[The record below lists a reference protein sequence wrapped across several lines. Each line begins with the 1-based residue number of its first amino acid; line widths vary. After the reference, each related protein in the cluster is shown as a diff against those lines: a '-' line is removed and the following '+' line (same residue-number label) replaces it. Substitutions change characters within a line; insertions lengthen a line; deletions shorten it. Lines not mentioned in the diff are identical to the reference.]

1 MKIFYTVLGT
11 LFCAGAMAQT
21 IDSLETI
28 VVTAQKKEEKL
39 QKIPV
44 SVTAITSRQV
54 IDYRLWN
61 TREITAIVPNLYSAD
76 PGDNRNVTSIR
87 GITTTSYDPAV
98 ATYIDG
104 VNQFGLD
111 TYIAQLSDI
120 ERIEVLRGPQG
131 TLYGRNAMGGVIN
144 IITKQ
149 PGNNIT
155 GFAEANI
162 GNYGQQRYAAGIRTP
177 LIKNKLYLGVS
188 GMYDK
193 RHGFYTNVYNNK
205 DFDRQHNV
213 SGNYYLKY
221 IANPRWSVTF
231 NLKHLANRNNG
242 TFPLANGVEEALEQP
257 FQLNQNAIT
266 KMIDNTFNTSLSVNH
281 TGHAFNFSSQTAWQS
296 NHRYYNSPIDGD
308 FSPIDGITI
317 INDYGKDFN
326 KVKVFTQEFRFTSP
340 TVAASPL
347 KWTAGTYLFVLD
359 NQVKQATHFG
369 EDAEWVTGT
378 PEKNY
383 ALINTSKG
391 KGFGIAFYGEANYTL
406 NRQWEVIAGL
416 RYDYERKKQQV
427 LGEYKPDD
435 QPAPIFDFQPDTS
448 ASANFSAFSPKVGLL
463 YHAAAN
469 NDLYVTYS
477 RGYRAGGL
485 TQLAADPSTPP
496 LYAYK
501 PEYSNNIEVGSKNT
515 FFSNKLRV
523 NVALFYAT
531 ITDAQVP
538 TLVLPD
544 AITITKNSGKLDSK
558 GAEIELAAL
567 PVKGLEINYQAGFT
581 DAEYKTLKVPQG
593 GAEVDLSGKKQLFTP
608 DMTSMLA
615 VQYQFPVIRWQNI
628 QLMARGEW
636 QYIGEQYFDLS
647 NNIRQSPYNLINSR
661 AGILSKYVD
670 LLFWGR
676 NWGNRK
682 YISYAYDFGAV
693 HLGNPETWGFTL
705 RVKW

>member
-1 MKIFYTVLGT
+1 MKIFYTVVGT
-11 LFCAGAMAQT
+11 LLCSGAMAQT

-111 TYIAQLSDI
+111 TYISQLSDI

-193 RHGFYTNVYNNK
+193 RDGFYTNVFNDK

-242 TFPLANGVEEALEQP
+242 TFPLVNGVEEALEQP
-257 FQLNQNAIT
+257 FQLNQNAVT
-266 KMIDNTFNTSLSVNH
+266 KMIDNTFNTSLSINH
-281 TGHAFNFSSQTAWQS
+281 TGHTFNFSSQTAWQS

-340 TVAASPL
+340 TAAASPL

-359 NQVKQATHFG
+359 NPVKQATHFG
-369 EDAEWVTGT
+369 EDAPWVTGT

-391 KGFGIAFYGEANYTL
+391 KGFGIAIYGEANYAL

-448 ASANFSAFSPKVGLL
+448 ARANFSAFSPKVGLL

-544 AITITKNSGKLDSK
+544 AITITKNSGKLNSK

-567 PVKGLEINYQAGFT
+567 PVRGLEINYQAGFT

-615 VQYQFPVIRWQNI
+615 VQYQFPVIGWQNI

-647 NNIRQSPYNLINSR
+647 NNIRQSPYNLINTR
-661 AGILSKYVD
+661 AGILTKYVD

>member
-1 MKIFYTVLGT
+1 MRLFYPLIST
-11 LFCAGAMAQT
+11 LLCSGAYAQT
-21 IDSLETI
+21 VDSLDAI

-44 SVTAITSRQV
+44 TVSAITAREV
-54 IDYRLWN
+54 LNYRLWN
-61 TREITAIVPNLYSAD
+61 TREITAVVPNLFSAD
-76 PGDNRNVTSIR
+76 PGDGRNVTSIR

-111 TYIAQLSDI
+111 TYISQLNDI

-149 PGNNIT
+149 PTNRMT

-162 GNYGQQRYAAGIRTP
+162 GNYGQQRYAAGFRAP

-188 GMYDK
+188 GVYDG
-193 RHGFYTNVYNNK
+193 RNGYYTNLYNNK
-205 DFDRQHNV
+205 DFDRQHNI
-213 SGNYYLKY
+213 SGNYFLKY
-221 IANPRWSVTF
+221 IVNPAWSMTL
-231 NLKHLANRNNG
+231 NLKHIANRNNG
-242 TFPLANGVEEALEQP
+242 AFTLVNGVDNAFEHP
-257 FQLNQNAIT
+257 FELNQNAT
-266 KMIDNTFNTSLSVNH
+266 TEMVDNTLNASLSINH
-281 TGHAFNFSSQTAWQS
+281 TGRGFNFSSQTAWQS
-296 NHRYYNSPIDGD
+296 NHRYYRDPIDGD
-308 FSPIDGITI
+308 FSPIDGVTI
-317 INDYGKDFN
+317 INNYGNDWN
-326 KVKVFTQEFRFTSP
+326 KVKVLTQEFRFTSVN
-340 TVAASPL
+340 TSPFR
-347 KWTAGTYLFVLD
+347 WTAGSYLFALD
-359 NQVKQATHFG
+359 NPVKQATHFG
-369 EDAEWVTGT
+369 EDAELMGS

-383 ALINTSKG
+383 ALVNTSTG
-391 KGFGIAFYGEANYTL
+391 KGFGIAFYGEGGYVL
-406 NRQWEVIAGL
+406 NKQWEVIAGL

-427 LGEYKPDD
+427 LGEYLPDGS
-435 QPAPIFDFQPDTS
+435 PTPVFDFQPDTT
-448 ASANFSAFSPKVGLL
+448 ARANFSAFSPKAGLL
-463 YHAAAN
+463 FHATAR
-469 NDLYVTYS
+469 NDLFATFS

-501 PEYSNNIEVGSKNT
+501 PEYSNNIEIGSKNT
-515 FFSNKLRV
+515 FFNNRLRV

-544 AITITKNSGKLDSK
+544 AITVTRNAGKLESK

-581 DAEYKTLKVPQG
+581 DAEYKTLKVSQNG
-593 GAEVDLSGKKQLFTP
+593 NVADLAGKKQLFTP

-615 VQYQFPVIRWQNI
+615 LQYQVTVSNSPMI

-636 QYIGEQYFDLS
+636 QYLGEQYFDLS
-647 NNIRQSPYNLINSR
+647 NNIRQAPYNLLNTR
-661 AGILSKYVD
+661 AGIITKYAEI
-670 LLFWGR
+670 LFWGR
-676 NWGNRK
+676 NLGDRK

-693 HLGNPETWGFTL
+693 HLGNPKTWGVTV

>member
-1 MKIFYTVLGT
+1 MKLIYALVGT
-11 LFCAGAMAQT
+11 LLCSGAYAQT
-21 IDSLETI
+21 IDSLDAI

-44 SVTAITSRQV
+44 SVSAITSRQV

-61 TREITAIVPNLYSAD
+61 TKEITAIVPNLYSAD

-111 TYIAQLSDI
+111 TYISQLSDI

-149 PGNNIT
+149 PGNHIS
-155 GFAEANI
+155 GFAEGNI
-162 GNYGQQRYAAGIRTP
+162 GNYGQQRYAVGIRAP
-177 LIKNKLYLGVS
+177 LVNNKLYLGVS
-188 GMYDK
+188 GIYDQ
-193 RHGFYTNVYNNK
+193 RDGFYTNLCNNK
-205 DFDRQHNV
+205 DFDRQHSL

-221 IANPRWSVTF
+221 IVNPRWSVTF

-242 TFPLANGVEEALEQP
+242 TFPLVNGVEDALEHP
-257 FQLNQNAIT
+257 FELNQNAVT
-266 KMIDNTFNTSLSVNH
+266 EMVDNTFNASLSVNH

-296 NHRYYNSPIDGD
+296 NHRYYKDPIDGD
-308 FSPIDGITI
+308 FSPIDGVTI
-317 INDYGKDFN
+317 INDYGSKWN
-326 KVKVFTQEFRFTSP
+326 KVKVLTQEFRFTSP
-340 TVAASPL
+340 TSTASPL
-347 KWTAGTYLFVLD
+347 KWTAGTYMFVLD
-359 NQVKQATHFG
+359 NPVKQTTHFG
-369 EDAEWVTGT
+369 EDAELVGS
-378 PEKNY
+378 PDKNY
-383 ALINTSKG
+383 GLINTSTG
-391 KGFGIAFYGEANYTL
+391 KGFGIALYGEATYAL
-406 NRQWEVIAGL
+406 DKQLELIAGI
-416 RYDYERKKQQV
+416 RYDYEHKKQQV
-427 LGEYKPDD
+427 LGEYQPDGSPD
-435 QPAPIFDFQPDTS
+435 PVFDFQSDTS
-448 ASANFSAFSPKVGLL
+448 ATAHFNAFSPKVGLL
-463 YHAAAN
+463 YHAAPH

-501 PEYSNNIEVGSKNT
+501 PEYSNNIELGSKNT
-515 FFSNKLRV
+515 FFNNRLRV

-538 TLVLPD
+538 TLVLPA
-544 AITITKNSGKLDSK
+544 AITITKNAGKLTSK

-567 PVKGLEINYQAGFT
+567 PVRGLEINYQAGFT
-581 DAEYKTLKVPQG
+581 DAEYKTLKVAQNG
-593 GAEVDLSGKKQLFTP
+593 GEVDLSGKKQLFTP

-615 VQYQFPVIRWQNI
+615 LQYQIAVSRKPFI

-636 QYIGEQYFDLS
+636 QYLGEQYFDLA
-647 NNIRQSPYNLINSR
+647 NNIRQSPYNLLNTR
-661 AGILSKYVD
+661 TGIITRYVD
-670 LLFWGR
+670 LLFWAR
-676 NWGNRK
+676 NIGNRK

>member
-1 MKIFYTVLGT
+1 MYVLVGS
-11 LFCAGAMAQT
+11 LLCSGAYGQT
-21 IDSLETI
+21 IDSLDAI

-44 SVTAITSRQV
+44 SVSAITSRQV

-61 TREITAIVPNLYSAD
+61 TKEITAIVPNLYSAD

-111 TYIAQLSDI
+111 TYISQLSDI

-149 PGNNIT
+149 PGNHIT
-155 GFAEANI
+155 GFAEGNI
-162 GNYGQQRYAAGIRTP
+162 GNYGQQRYAAGIRAP
-177 LIKNKLYLGVS
+177 LVKNKLYLGAS
-188 GMYDK
+188 GIYD
-193 RHGFYTNVYNNK
+193 RRDGFYTNLYNNK
-205 DFDRQHNV
+205 DFDRQHSL

-221 IANPRWSVTF
+221 IVNPRWSVTF

-242 TFPLANGVEEALEQP
+242 TFPLVNGVEDALEHP
-257 FQLNQNAIT
+257 FELNQNAVT
-266 KMIDNTFNTSLSVNH
+266 EMVDNTFNTSLSVNH

-296 NHRYYNSPIDGD
+296 NHRYYKDPIDGD
-308 FSPIDGITI
+308 FSPIDGVTI
-317 INDYGKDFN
+317 INDYGSKWN
-326 KVKVFTQEFRFTSP
+326 KVKVLTQEFRFTSP
-340 TVAASPL
+340 TTVASPL
-347 KWTAGTYLFVLD
+347 KWTAGTYMFMLD
-359 NQVKQATHFG
+359 NPVKQTTHFG
-369 EDAEWVTGT
+369 EDAEMVGS
-378 PEKNY
+378 PDKNY
-383 ALINTSKG
+383 GLIGTSKG
-391 KGFGIAFYGEANYTL
+391 KGFGIAFYGEAAYAL
-406 NRQWEVIAGL
+406 NKQWELIAGI
-416 RYDYERKKQQV
+416 RYDYEHKKQQV
-427 LGEYKPDD
+427 LGEYQPDASPD
-435 QPAPIFDFQPDTS
+435 PIFDFQPDTS
-448 ASANFSAFSPKVGLL
+448 ATAHFNAFSPKVGIL
-463 YHAAAN
+463 YHAAVH
-469 NDLYVTYS
+469 NDLYATYS

-501 PEYSNNIEVGSKNT
+501 PEYSNNIELGSKNT
-515 FFSNKLRV
+515 FFNNKLRI

-538 TLVLPD
+538 TLVLPA
-544 AITITKNSGKLDSK
+544 AITITKNAGKLTSK

-567 PVKGLEINYQAGFT
+567 PVRGLEINYQAGFT
-581 DAEYKTLKVPQG
+581 DAEYKTLKVPQNG
-593 GAEVDLSGKKQLFTP
+593 GEVDLAGKKQLFTP

-615 VQYQFPVIRWQNI
+615 LQYQFAVSRKPFI

-636 QYIGEQYFDLS
+636 QYLGEQYFDLA
-647 NNIRQSPYNLINSR
+647 NKIRQSPYNLLNTR
-661 AGILSKYVD
+661 TGIITRYVD
-670 LLFWGR
+670 LLFWAR
-676 NWGNRK
+676 NIGNRK

>member
-1 MKIFYTVLGT
+1 
-11 LFCAGAMAQT
+11 MAQT

-111 TYIAQLSDI
+111 TYISQLSDI

-193 RHGFYTNVYNNK
+193 RDGFYTNVFNDK

-242 TFPLANGVEEALEQP
+242 TFPLVNGVEEALEQP
-257 FQLNQNAIT
+257 FQLNQNAVT
-266 KMIDNTFNTSLSVNH
+266 KMIDNTFNTSLSINH
-281 TGHAFNFSSQTAWQS
+281 TGHTFNFSSQTAWQS

-340 TVAASPL
+340 TAAASPL

-359 NQVKQATHFG
+359 NPVKQATHFG
-369 EDAEWVTGT
+369 EDAPWVTGT

-391 KGFGIAFYGEANYTL
+391 KGFGIAIYGEANYAL

-448 ASANFSAFSPKVGLL
+448 ARANFSAFSPKVGLL

-544 AITITKNSGKLDSK
+544 AITITKNSGKLNSK

-567 PVKGLEINYQAGFT
+567 PVRGLEINYQAGFT

-615 VQYQFPVIRWQNI
+615 VQYQFPVIGWQNI

-647 NNIRQSPYNLINSR
+647 NNIRQSPYNLINTR
-661 AGILSKYVD
+661 AGILTKYVD

>member
-1 MKIFYTVLGT
+1 MKIFYTLAGT
-11 LFCAGAMAQT
+11 LLCSGAMAQT
-21 IDSLETI
+21 SDSLETI

-98 ATYIDG
+98 ATYVDG

-149 PGNNIT
+149 PGNYLT

-188 GMYDK
+188 GMYDQ
-193 RHGFYTNVYNNK
+193 RDGFYTNVYNNK

-242 TFPLANGVEEALEQP
+242 TFPLVNGVDEAFEKP
-257 FQLNQNAIT
+257 FELNQNGVT
-266 KMIDNTFNTSLSVNH
+266 EMVDNTFNTSLSINH

-296 NHRYYNSPIDGD
+296 NHRYYKDPIDGD
-308 FSPIDGITI
+308 FSPIDGISI
-317 INDYGKDFN
+317 INNYGKDFN

-347 KWTAGTYLFVLD
+347 KWTAGTYLFAVD
-359 NQVKQATHFG
+359 NPVKQATHFG
-369 EDAEWVTGT
+369 EDAPWVTGT
-378 PEKNY
+378 SAKNY
-383 ALINTSKG
+383 ALINTSTG
-391 KGFGIAFYGEANYTL
+391 KGFGVALYGEANYAI

-427 LGEYKPDD
+427 LGEYKLDD

-448 ASANFSAFSPKVGLL
+448 ARANFSAFSPKVGLL

-485 TQLAADPSTPP
+485 TQLAADLSTPP

-515 FFSNKLRV
+515 FFSNRLRV

-531 ITDAQVP
+531 ITNAQVP
-538 TLVLPD
+538 TLILPD
-544 AITITKNSGKLDSK
+544 AITITKNSGKLNSK

-567 PVKGLEINYQAGFT
+567 PVRGLEINYQAGFT

-593 GAEVDLSGKKQLFTP
+593 GAEVDLAGKKQLFTP

-615 VQYQFPVIRWQNI
+615 VQYQVPVARWQNL
-628 QLMARGEW
+628 QLMVRGEW
-636 QYIGEQYFDLS
+636 QYIGEQYFDLA

-661 AGILSKYVD
+661 AGILTKHVD

-693 HLGNPETWGFTL
+693 HLGNPETWGFTV